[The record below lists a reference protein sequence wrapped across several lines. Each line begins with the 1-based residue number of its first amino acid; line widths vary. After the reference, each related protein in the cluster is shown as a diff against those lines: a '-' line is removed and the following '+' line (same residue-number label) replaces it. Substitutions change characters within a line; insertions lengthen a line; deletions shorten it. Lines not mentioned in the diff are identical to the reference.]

1 MPLAQSQAL
10 PHVPAIEAGEGKGA
24 LIFGEVGRGL
34 GARGEEE
41 EYDEGEDEGEDAF
54 DEEEDAPLGYAGM
67 GEGGDAV

>member
-10 PHVPAIEAGEGKGA
+10 PHVPGIEAGEGKGA

-41 EYDEGEDEGEDAF
+41 EYDEGDDEGEDAF